1 LRLVNAQVELRLPLA
16 AGFTAREALRL
27 YPHAPETQ
35 ALLARVHL
43 LAGDDE
49 EALQLLE
56 APRVRTRRELDILE
70 AEALFGTQRFSEL
83 GPFCRSRL
91 LPQPRIPPDTVQD
104 SSLPPAEVCLQL
116 HQTCV
121 PPEAELNAT
130 ATAIREN
137 LEGAAG
143 GLRPLLLLW
152 LTAMENHCEGDLA
165 NPSRWMATG
174 RDRLEQA
181 TALNQLTLLLC
192 RENRLADA
200 LSAARL
206 AVSALPDSALLW
218 KLLIGLEGGT
228 PETIA
233 LARRFRPEDADLW
246 LADLVTRTRS
256 DGTRPAADDEKQRI
270 RDSIRPLLDEA
281 LHLRRIHMAG
291 LVRAADFLQRNG
303 LHAESRQLAAVLV
316 ESARGLLPGYIIAA
330 GNALQARDHKRA
342 MAATTMAINAS
353 ITPLPTLF
361 ENLVILKYANDEM
374 DADSEMVNALRDL
387 RNSDPKH
394 PLWPQML
401 GYIRFRRGGKEILD
415 AQFEMNTAIAGG
427 ATNLTPYIIAAE
439 VSRLLRNQDQSV
451 RTLRHTLNMHPG
463 NLVALNNLAFTL
475 VQEGTNM
482 TEALSLLP
490 ELIPAA
496 AKDPRIR
503 DTVALVY
510 LRNGKIE
517 RARETIKQNL
527 QDATPGSP
535 LWFRCQT
542 HLAEI
547 AWKQGS
553 DQTAISMLDQIL
565 RSSRNIPDEDILA
578 ANTLFTRITTETPSV
593 NPPSTN
599 TP

>member
-1 LRLVNAQVELRLPLA
+1 
-16 AGFTAREALRL
+16 
-27 YPHAPETQ
+27 
-35 ALLARVHL
+35 
-43 LAGDDE
+43 
-49 EALQLLE
+49 
-56 APRVRTRRELDILE
+56 
-70 AEALFGTQRFSEL
+70 
-83 GPFCRSRL
+83 
-91 LPQPRIPPDTVQD
+91 
-104 SSLPPAEVCLQL
+104 
-116 HQTCV
+116 
-121 PPEAELNAT
+121 
-130 ATAIREN
+130 
-137 LEGAAG
+137 
-143 GLRPLLLLW
+143 
-152 LTAMENHCEGDLA
+152 
-165 NPSRWMATG
+165 
-174 RDRLEQA
+174 
-181 TALNQLTLLLC
+181 
-192 RENRLADA
+192 
-200 LSAARL
+200 
-206 AVSALPDSALLW
+206 
-218 KLLIGLEGGT
+218 
-228 PETIA
+228 
-233 LARRFRPEDADLW
+233 
-246 LADLVTRTRS
+246 
-256 DGTRPAADDEKQRI
+256 
-270 RDSIRPLLDEA
+270 
-281 LHLRRIHMAG
+281 
-291 LVRAADFLQRNG
+291 
-303 LHAESRQLAAVLV
+303 
-316 ESARGLLPGYIIAA
+316 
-330 GNALQARDHKRA
+330 

-451 RTLRHTLNMHPG
+451 RTLRHALNMHPG

-475 VQEGTNM
+475 AQEGTNM